1 MTDASTSVG
10 LLDTNILILLSWI
23 DVAELPE
30 QGAISSITLGE
41 LAAGVHLVPDGPSA
55 DLERARRL
63 TVLQQ
68 AEFEFD
74 PLPYDVDAARIYGRI
89 TAAVRA
95 SGRSPRRRVADL
107 MIAAV
112 AAANQLPL
120 FTTNPADY
128 SGLDDI
134 VTVIP
139 VTRPT
144 RAP

>member
-1 MTDASTSVG
+1 MSRDA
-10 LLDTNILILLSWI
+10 
-23 DVAELPE
+23 
-30 QGAISSITLGE
+30 AIQ
-41 LAAGVHLVPDGPSA
+41 
-55 DLERARRL
+55 

-139 VTRPT
+139 VTRP
-144 RAP
+144 PDVM